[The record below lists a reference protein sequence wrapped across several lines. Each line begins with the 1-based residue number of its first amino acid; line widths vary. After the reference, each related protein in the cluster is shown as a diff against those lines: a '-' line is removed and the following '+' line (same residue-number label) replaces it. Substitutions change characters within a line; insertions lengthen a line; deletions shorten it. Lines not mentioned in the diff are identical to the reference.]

1 MSKDIKPLGAK
12 AYGSIPHLP
21 NSRMGPADHH
31 CHDGQFVICCQKVRD
46 KHDRIIVTEKL
57 DGSCVSVANVDGE
70 ILAIG
75 RAGYLAN
82 SSPYEHV
89 LQFSAWVDENK
100 QRFVHLPVGHRIV
113 GEWMAMAHG
122 TIYHLAHEPFVA
134 FDLING
140 KMRRPH
146 DEARKMFGLCEVP
159 AAAIIHD
166 GGAISVEAALELL
179 GPTGKHGATE
189 IVEGAVWRV
198 ERKGE
203 FDFLAKFVRPE
214 KVDGKYFDQITGN
227 GPVWLWSESTNAELV
242 A

>member
-31 CHDGQFVICCQKVRD
+31 CHDGQRVICCEKTRD

-57 DGSCVSVANVDGE
+57 DGSCVSVANVNGE

-89 LQFSAWVDENK
+89 IQFAEWVDGNK
-100 QRFVHLPVGHRIV
+100 ARFKHLIPGQRIV
-113 GEWMAMAHG
+113 GEWLAMAHG
-122 TIYHLAHEPFVA
+122 TIYNLSHEPFVA

-140 KMRRPH
+140 KLRRPH
-146 DEARKMFGLCEVP
+146 DEARNMFDLCGIP
-159 AAAIIHD
+159 AAAVIHD
-166 GGAISVEAALELL
+166 GGAIAVDAVLDLL

-227 GPVWLWSESTNAELV
+227 GPVWLWSETTNEELV